1 MTKIDIF
8 SGFLGAGKTTLI
20 KKLIAEAFAGEKLV
34 LIENDCGEIGIDG
47 GFMQDAGIQVTEMS
61 QGCICCSLVG
71 DFGEALKKVLEQYAP
86 DRILIEPSGVGKLSD
101 VIRAVQGIDEHDIVL
116 NSFTTVVDAK
126 KCKMYM
132 KNFGEFFNNQV
143 EHAGTIILS
152 RTGEM
157 SEEKVAEV
165 VAMLREKNANAVII
179 TTDWKQLDGRQILEA
194 MEHKDTL
201 EMELKHLSEDED
213 VCPVCGHHHHHDDD
227 DDDDDDDEDEH
238 EHHHHHHDHDDDE
251 DDEHEHHH
259 HDGEC
264 CCHHDD
270 DDDEHEHHH
279 DHEGHE
285 HHHHHHHGHDAD
297 EVFGSWGVETPKKF
311 SVEEMET
318 ILGMLEDQTRFG
330 AVLRAKGIVPAT
342 DSKWIHFDYV
352 PGEQNI
358 RYGSAGVTGRLC
370 VIGSK
375 LNETELKAL
384 FGV

>member
-1 MTKIDIF
+1 M
-8 SGFLGAGKTTLI
+8 
-20 KKLIAEAFAGEKLV
+20 
-34 LIENDCGEIGIDG
+34 LIENEFGEIGIDG

-227 DDDDDDDEDEH
+227 DDDDDEDEH

>member
-1 MTKIDIF
+1 
-8 SGFLGAGKTTLI
+8 
-20 KKLIAEAFAGEKLV
+20 
-34 LIENDCGEIGIDG
+34 
-47 GFMQDAGIQVTEMS
+47 
-61 QGCICCSLVG
+61 
-71 DFGEALKKVLEQYAP
+71 
-86 DRILIEPSGVGKLSD
+86 
-101 VIRAVQGIDEHDIVL
+101 
-116 NSFTTVVDAK
+116 
-126 KCKMYM
+126 M

-227 DDDDDDDEDEH
+227 DDDEDEH

-270 DDDEHEHHH
+270 DDDDEDEHEHEHHH

-342 DSKWIHFDYV
+342 DGKWIHFDYV